1 MMSKH
6 YVKRETKRKL
16 KAFQEY
22 KLSNF
27 AWSSSLVLSILF
39 VLAGY
44 DLFEGTI
51 DISFLALAGI
61 YLVFGLLQLLISVKI
76 KKDVLEGNEI
86 KASTRFLGF
95 SLVIALLIGNIF
107 IAIAAL
113 DMLKKEKSLEY
124 TLSIYMSLTNYCVIM
139 ISAMNLFKPYVA
151 DLFLLGMGILLAIG
165 ILHIITLI
173 VVARFV
179 KNGAVPSKLQI
190 LAYLLLISSVT
201 GNLFSLLLG
210 LTLLYKIK
218 HGNKEV
224 PVTWVDILRRL
235 FRNSMAVLGL
245 LFITVL
251 LSVSICSYF
260 TFEYSLATENNYST
274 LLLAPSLEYPFG
286 TDDFGRCVFSRI
298 VFGGRISLLVG
309 ILTTLIPVVIGGL
322 LGTLSG
328 YYGKHVDNFIM
339 RALDILYAVPGM
351 LLAIAIV
358 AAFGANTTNL
368 IIALSIAYIP
378 TYART
383 MRATVLGVSN
393 LEFIEAAK
401 ACGAKDHS
409 IIFKHIIPNSLAPII
424 VKATLTIGVA
434 VISTSSLSYL
444 GLGVEPHIPEWG
456 NILKIGSAYLE
467 SKSYLAVYP
476 GIAIILMVLSFNFFG
491 DGLRDALDPKL
502 K

>member
-1 MMSKH
+1 MRTH
-6 YVKRETKRKL
+6 YEKRATKRKL

-27 AWSSSLVLSILF
+27 AASASIVLAILF
-39 VLAGY
+39 GLSGY
-44 DLFEGTI
+44 DLFERTVSI
-51 DISFLALAGI
+51 PFLVLTGI
-61 YLVFGLLQLLISVKI
+61 YLLFGVLQLLVSAKI
-76 KKDVLEGNEI
+76 RSDILQRNTI
-86 KASTRFLGF
+86 QATTRIFGF
-95 SLVIALLIGNIF
+95 SLIIALLTGNIF
-107 IAIAAL
+107 VAIAAL
-113 DMLKKEKSLEY
+113 DIIKKEKSIEY
-124 TLSIYMSLTNYCVIM
+124 MLSIYMALTNICIIQ
-139 ISAMNLFKPYVA
+139 ISALNLFKPYVA
-151 DLFLLGMGILLAIG
+151 DLFLLGMGILLSVSV
-165 ILHIITLI
+165 LHIVAMILI
-173 VVARFV
+173 GLFV
-179 KNGAVPSKLQI
+179 KNGDVSRNLLP
-190 LAYLLLISSVT
+190 LAYLLILTAVT
-201 GNLFSLLLG
+201 GNVFSLLLG
-210 LTLLYKIK
+210 LTLLHKIR

-224 PVTWVDILRRL
+224 LVTWVDIVRRL
-235 FRNSMAVLGL
+235 FRNAMAALGL

-251 LSVSICSYF
+251 LSLSICSYF
-260 TFEYSLATENNYST
+260 TFEYSLAIENNYST
-274 LLLAPSLEYPFG
+274 LLLSPSLEYPFG

-309 ILTTLIPVVIGGL
+309 ILTTLIPVIIGGL
-322 LGTLSG
+322 LGTVSG
-328 YYGKHVDNFIM
+328 FYGKYVDNFIM

-368 IIALSIAYIP
+368 IIALSIGYIP

-383 MRATVLGVSN
+383 MRATVLSVSN
-393 LEFIEAAK
+393 FEFIEAAR
-401 ACGAKDHS
+401 ACGAKDHA

-424 VKATLTIGVA
+424 VKSTLTIGIA

>member
-1 MMSKH
+1 MNTP
-6 YVKRETKRKL
+6 YLKRETKRKL

-27 AWSSSLVLSILF
+27 AASASIILAILF
-39 VLAGY
+39 GFAGY
-44 DLFEGTI
+44 DLFEQTVSI
-51 DISFLALAGI
+51 PFLVVAGI
-61 YLVFGLLQLLISVKI
+61 YFVLGLLQLLVSLKI
-76 KKDVLEGNEI
+76 RSDVLKDNEI
-86 KASTRFLGF
+86 KASTRIFGF
-95 SLVIALLIGNIF
+95 SLIVALLAGNIF
-107 IAIAAL
+107 ITIAAL
-113 DMLKKEKSLEY
+113 DMLKKEKSIEY
-124 TLSIYMSLTNYCVIM
+124 TLSIYMVLTNFCVIL
-139 ISAMNLFKPYVA
+139 ISSLNLFKPYVA
-151 DLFLLGMGILLAIG
+151 DLFLLGMGILFAISL
-165 ILHIITLI
+165 LHIVAL
-173 VVARFV
+173 VVIGLFV
-179 KNGAVPSKLQI
+179 KKGEVPRKLLP
-190 LAYLLLISSVT
+190 LAYLLLLTSVT

-210 LTLLYKIK
+210 LTLLHKIR

-224 PVTWVDILRRL
+224 LVTWVDIVRRL
-235 FRNSMAVLGL
+235 FRNAMATLGL

-251 LSVSICSYF
+251 LSLSICSYF
-260 TFEYSLATENNYST
+260 TFEYSLAIENNYST
-274 LLLAPSLEYPFG
+274 LLLSPSLEYPFG

-309 ILTTLIPVVIGGL
+309 ILTTLIPVIIGGL
-322 LGTLSG
+322 LGTVSG
-328 YYGKHVDNFIM
+328 FYGKYIDNFIM

-368 IIALSIAYIP
+368 IIALSIGYIP

-383 MRATVLGVSN
+383 MRATVMSVSN
-393 LEFIEAAK
+393 FEFIEAAR
-401 ACGAKDHS
+401 ACGAKDHA

-424 VKATLTIGVA
+424 VKATLTIGIA

>member
-1 MMSKH
+1 MRTH
-6 YVKRETKRKL
+6 YEKRATKRKL

-27 AWSSSLVLSILF
+27 AASASIVLAILF
-39 VLAGY
+39 GFSGY
-44 DLFEGTI
+44 DLFERTV
-51 DISFLALAGI
+51 STPFLVLAGI
-61 YLVFGLLQLLISVKI
+61 YLLFGMLQLLVSAKI
-76 KKDVLEGNEI
+76 RSDILQRNTI
-86 KASTRFLGF
+86 QATTRIFGF
-95 SLVIALLIGNIF
+95 SLIIALLTGNIF
-107 IAIAAL
+107 VAIAAL
-113 DMLKKEKSLEY
+113 DIIKKEKSIEY
-124 TLSIYMSLTNYCVIM
+124 MLAIYMALTNFCIIL
-139 ISAMNLFKPYVA
+139 ISALNLFKPYVA
-151 DLFLLGMGILLAIG
+151 DLFLLGMGILLSVS
-165 ILHIITLI
+165 ILHIAAMILI
-173 VVARFV
+173 GLFL
-179 KNGAVPSKLQI
+179 KNGGVSRNLLP
-190 LAYLLLISSVT
+190 LAYLLILTAVT
-201 GNLFSLLLG
+201 GNVFSLLLG
-210 LTLLYKIK
+210 LMLLHKIK

-224 PVTWVDILRRL
+224 LVTWVDIVRRL
-235 FRNSMAVLGL
+235 FRNAMAVLGL

-251 LSVSICSYF
+251 LSLSICSYF
-260 TFEYSLATENNYST
+260 TFEYSLAVENNYST
-274 LLLAPSLEYPFG
+274 LLLSPSLEYPFG

-309 ILTTLIPVVIGGL
+309 ILTTLIPVIIGGL
-322 LGTLSG
+322 LGTISG
-328 YYGKHVDNFIM
+328 FYGKYVDNFIM

-368 IIALSIAYIP
+368 IIALSIGYIP

-383 MRATVLGVSN
+383 MRATVLSVSN
-393 LEFIEAAK
+393 FEFIEAAR
-401 ACGAKDHS
+401 ACGAKDHA

-424 VKATLTIGVA
+424 VKATLTIGIA

>member
-1 MMSKH
+1 MKTH
-6 YVKRETKRKL
+6 YEKRATKRKL

-27 AWSSSLVLSILF
+27 SGSASIVLAILF
-39 VLAGY
+39 GLSGY
-44 DLFEGTI
+44 DLFERTVSI
-51 DISFLALAGI
+51 PFLVLAGI
-61 YLVFGLLQLLISVKI
+61 YLLFGILQLLVSAKI
-76 KKDVLEGNEI
+76 RSDIMHRNTI
-86 KASTRFLGF
+86 QATTRIFGF
-95 SLVIALLIGNIF
+95 SLIISLLTGNIF
-107 IAIAAL
+107 VVIAAL
-113 DMLKKEKSLEY
+113 DIIKKEKSIEY
-124 TLSIYMSLTNYCVIM
+124 MLSIYMALTNICIIL
-139 ISAMNLFKPYVA
+139 ISALNLFKPYVA
-151 DLFLLGMGILLAIG
+151 DLFLLGMGILLSVSV
-165 ILHIITLI
+165 LHIVAMILI
-173 VVARFV
+173 GLFV
-179 KNGAVPSKLQI
+179 KNGDVSRILLP
-190 LAYLLLISSVT
+190 LAYLLILTAVT
-201 GNLFSLLLG
+201 GNVFSLLLG
-210 LTLLYKIK
+210 LMLLHKIR

-224 PVTWVDILRRL
+224 LVTWVDIVRRL
-235 FRNSMAVLGL
+235 FRNAMAALGL

-251 LSVSICSYF
+251 LSLSICSYF
-260 TFEYSLATENNYST
+260 TFEYSLAVDNNYST
-274 LLLAPSLEYPFG
+274 LLLSPSLEYPFG

-309 ILTTLIPVVIGGL
+309 ILTTLIPVIIGGL
-322 LGTLSG
+322 LGTVSG
-328 YYGKHVDNFIM
+328 FYGKYVDNFIM
-339 RALDILYAVPGM
+339 RALDILYAIPGM

-368 IIALSIAYIP
+368 IIALSIGYIP

-383 MRATVLGVSN
+383 MRATVLSVSN
-393 LEFIEAAK
+393 FEFIEAAR
-401 ACGAKDHS
+401 ACGAKDHA

-424 VKATLTIGVA
+424 VKATLTIGIA

>member
-1 MMSKH
+1 M
-6 YVKRETKRKL
+6 KRETKRKL

-27 AWSSSLVLSILF
+27 AWSSSLVISILF
-39 VLAGY
+39 LFNGY
-44 DLFEGTI
+44 DLFERTVHMP
-51 DISFLALAGI
+51 FLTFAGI
-61 YLVFGLLQLLISVKI
+61 YLLFGLLQRLVSVKI
-76 KKDVLEGNEI
+76 KKDVLEGHAI
-86 KASTRFLGF
+86 KTSTRIFGF
-95 SLVIALLIGNIF
+95 SLIVALLTGNIF
-107 IAIAAL
+107 VAIAAL
-113 DMLKKEKSLEY
+113 DMIKKEKSIEY
-124 TLSIYMSLTNYCVIM
+124 TLAIYMALTNFCIIC
-139 ISAMNLFKPYVA
+139 ISALNVFKPYVS
-151 DLFLLGMGILLAIG
+151 DLFLLGMGILIG
-165 ILHIITLI
+165 ISILHILSMFMISI
-173 VVARFV
+173 FV
-179 KNGAVPSKLQI
+179 KNGAVDRRLAP
-190 LAYLLLISSVT
+190 LAYLLILTSIT
-201 GNLFSLLLG
+201 GNIFSLLLG
-210 LTLLYKIK
+210 FTLLSKIK
-218 HGNKEV
+218 NGNKEIL
-224 PVTWVDILRRL
+224 VTWIDILRRL

-251 LSVSICSYF
+251 LSISICSYF
-260 TFEYSLATENNYST
+260 TFEYTLAIENNYST
-274 LLLAPSLEYPFG
+274 LLLPPSLEYPFG
-286 TDDFGRCVFSRI
+286 TDDFGRCVFTRI

-309 ILTTLIPVVIGGL
+309 FISTLIPVLAGGC
-322 LGTLSG
+322 LGALSG
-328 YYGKHVDNFIM
+328 YYGKYIDNFIM

-368 IIALSIAYIP
+368 ILALSIGYIP

-383 MRATVLGVSN
+383 MRATVLSVSN
-393 LEFIEAAK
+393 YEFIEAAR
-401 ACGAKDHS
+401 ACGAKDHI

-456 NILKIGSAYLE
+456 NILKIGSDYLE

-476 GIAIILMVLSFNFFG
+476 GLAIIMMVLSFNFFG